1 MNTINDFEEIDV
13 SQIFIGVGKKGQRG
27 NITANI
33 YYKTPGTPLRMKT
46 PRLRVPFGFSMP
58 KDAPGWEN
66 SGVKL
71 ALSFSSNSGD
81 KIREFEEK
89 IMEIDQRLFQQ
100 VVERQNIKGSEL
112 ITKKL
117 NESNCNT
124 LRRPHEQPD
133 KYSPLI
139 KAKVDTKVV
148 GTEKETII
156 DLEIY
161 DKEGNLIPPAEV
173 TPGGE
178 VRTVLE
184 ISYVYII
191 SVTNWGFMSK
201 VKQIKFYPGSSR
213 IVGNVFEDNLGQASI
228 AVADNHNVEDMS
240 LAD

>member
-100 VVERQNIKGSEL
+100 VLERQNIKGSEL

-124 LRRPHEQPD
+124 LRR
-133 KYSPLI
+133 
-139 KAKVDTKVV
+139 
-148 GTEKETII
+148 EKETII